1 MISNK
6 VMSVE
11 DIVYAPVKRTDELED
26 ELEDEDDMLSEEETR
41 RLMSHRFSG
50 GWKSAEEAMNDPELF
65 KKVDEIVADVWG
77 EQEDTEI

>member
-41 RLMSHRFSG
+41 RLMSHRIQ
-50 GWKSAEEAMNDPELF
+50 WWLE
-65 KKVDEIVADVWG
+65 VR
-77 EQEDTEI
+77 